1 MWISELNTK
10 ELTDPAYV
18 AFDDGEDTYKT
29 EFNECVENAANA
41 AVAAADLTENEVAF
55 TSGDA
60 ASPTAWSSVPVL
72 ASGSTLATLFN
83 RISTMIKNVRWLYS
97 KLGTTDISSIGNGT
111 VTGALS
117 TLNGNSGVQIIT
129 LQNATAGGNTS
140 FYYKKGNVVTFF
152 FDLTPNTSGSSVTVF
167 TFPSG
172 FRPSEALRFTLSPV
186 VHDSTEASMGT
197 AFAVIGSSGSVQF
210 YIGSARRVFLSGCF
224 AVN

>member
-117 TLNGNSGVQIIT
+117 TLNGNT
-129 LQNATAGGNTS
+129 NATVINSLTS
-140 FYYKKGNVVTFF
+140 SHGTFDDVYSSIVYNKYMCVFQARFTATSSISAYTTFF
-152 FDLTPNTSGSSVTVF
+152 QLPNSLAPKMNITTPMYVNGSLLGTMRIQNNGYIRPELAMASGTTYEF
-167 TFPSG
+167 CC
-172 FRPSEALRFTLSPV
+172 
-186 VHDSTEASMGT
+186 
-197 AFAVIGSSGSVQF
+197 
-210 YIGSARRVFLSGCF
+210 VFLR
-224 AVN
+224 

>member
-60 ASPTAWSSVPVL
+60 ASPTAWSSVSVL
-72 ASGSTLATLFN
+72 TSGSTLATLFN

-117 TLNGNSGVQIIT
+117 TLNGKLGNLNFAYVSKTVII
-129 LQNATAGGNTS
+129 AA
-140 FYYKKGNVVTFF
+140 
-152 FDLTPNTSGSSVTVF
+152 GSSNNPTFTDINFSDITGGKPVKFADIYLGNNHLPYFSPTGLMQTQIYQINGTTVKIANN
-167 TFPSG
+167 TG
-172 FRPSEALRFTLSPV
+172 AWTNYTLY
-186 VHDSTEASMGT
+186 
-197 AFAVIGSSGSVQF
+197 AFIV
-210 YIGSARRVFLSGCF
+210 Y
-224 AVN
+224 

>member
-1 MWISELNTK
+1 MEIHELNTK

-60 ASPTAWSSVPVL
+60 ASPTAWSSVSVL
-72 ASGSTLATLFN
+72 TSGSTLATLFN

-117 TLNGNSGVQIIT
+117 TLNGKVASGIIPLVDATGPSANLTTIYSNQSNGT
-129 LQNATAGGNTS
+129 LALINGQSEQNAPA
-140 FYYKKGNVVTFF
+140 
-152 FDLTPNTSGSSVTVF
+152 D
-167 TFPSG
+167 
-172 FRPSEALRFTLSPV
+172 
-186 VHDSTEASMGT
+186 
-197 AFAVIGSSGSVQF
+197 
-210 YIGSARRVFLSGCF
+210 LSGNIHLVF
-224 AVN
+224 SFRRTANYGYQMIFTPHILYWRSINGWSTFGSWSSIHID

>member
-1 MWISELNTK
+1 MQIHDLNEKT
-10 ELTDPAYV
+10 LTNPAYV

-29 EFNECVENAANA
+29 EFNDCVENAANA

-117 TLNGNSGVQIIT
+117 TLNGKKIVQSQLALPSSVVIGAGSKATLLSSVNPRNLTKTALDNIPSTGTLKAAVMTWSSGGDCIATDTLVQNGVLS
-129 LQNATAGGNTS
+129 LQARN
-140 FYYKKGNVVTFF
+140 
-152 FDLTPNTSGSSVTVF
+152 PTSG
-167 TFPSG
+167 
-172 FRPSEALRFTLSPV
+172 ALT
-186 VHDSTEASMGT
+186 
-197 AFAVIGSSGSVQF
+197 I
-210 YIGSARRVFLSGCF
+210 SAIRLLLLYE
-224 AVN
+224 